1 MRCAGSRGI
10 LWIVATPIG
19 TLDDFAPRAREVLD
33 HAELILAEDTRRAR
47 TLLNHSGVVPGRR
60 LMSFHEHNEAK
71 RLPLVLGT
79 LRAGGSVALMSD
91 AGTPVLS
98 DPGFVLVRAARSDD
112 LQVATVPGP
121 SSFTAAL
128 AASGQPPLPATLVGF
143 LPGRA
148 GARRSRIAELARV
161 PWTLVVLLSPHRLA
175 AELGDLA
182 NTLGPDRPATLLA
195 ELSKMH
201 ERALTA
207 PLGELAKS
215 EEADNPRGEYVV
227 VVGPPIRQEVGGSLD
242 HGRIRAAYAVAVDA
256 GLPRKEALKAV
267 AEELGVRRRDVF
279 DSLIDNEK
287 KTD

>member
-1 MRCAGSRGI
+1 

-47 TLLNHSGVVPGRR
+47 TLLNHIGVVPGRR

-71 RLPLVLGT
+71 RLPLALGT

-98 DPGFVLVRAARSDD
+98 DPGFVLVRAARGDD

-148 GARRSRIAELARV
+148 GARRARIAELARV
-161 PWTLVVLLSPHRLA
+161 PWTMVVLLSPHRLA

-182 NTLGPDRPATLLA
+182 KGFGPDRPATLLA
-195 ELSKMH
+195 EISKMH

-207 PLGELAKS
+207 PLGELATS

-227 VVGPPIRQEVGGSLD
+227 VVGPPIQQEVRGPLD

-267 AEELGVRRRDVF
+267 AEELGVGRRDVF
-279 DSLIDNEK
+279 DSLINDEK
-287 KTD
+287 RTD